1 MASTITPWA
10 LGILVVAVTAALVT
24 FQSNTITAI
33 LVCIALVVVSD
44 WLLQQ
49 VRSEREYIRR

>member
-10 LGILVVAVTAALVT
+10 LRILVVAVTAALVT

-49 VRSEREYIRR
+49 VRSEREYIRC